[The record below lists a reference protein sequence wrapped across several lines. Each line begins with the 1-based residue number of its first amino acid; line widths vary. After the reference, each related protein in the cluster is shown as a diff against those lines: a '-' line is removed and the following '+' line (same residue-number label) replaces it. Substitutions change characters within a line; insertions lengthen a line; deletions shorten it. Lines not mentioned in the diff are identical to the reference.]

1 MFLSVNELI
10 GLPGMPGT
18 APGVRAALNKRAG
31 NSLDLKRK
39 RAGTKAFEYHID
51 CLTAQQQEVIR
62 ERHLNSLLSAEKKA
76 VKTAVNGDLNPRVKA
91 KHELDLMRQCPAL
104 LERSTG
110 NLTKLQRDIADARA
124 TLVAEVINLQN
135 AGLSR
140 IRAINYICDQSQ
152 SNTLPEK
159 LQKAAAIA
167 NARKGLRTGVSTRTL
182 NGWVVDYQR
191 ASTPSERLVLLAPG
205 HNKGKPIEHIK
216 WMPLFMAHYRTT
228 NGLSIAEAYENF
240 EGDWQAQY
248 ADQPAMLAAI
258 PSVYAVRRALDK
270 LPTIVKQRGRVTGS
284 AMRALNT
291 YVKRDWSQ
299 MPVNGV
305 WIGDGHSMKM
315 KVAHPDHGRP
325 FTPEITLVIDGRTR
339 YVVGWS
345 LSLAE
350 NVIAVADALRHGM
363 QNHGIPLIYYSDNGA
378 GQTANVLD
386 ADITGILSRLGVE
399 HPTGIPGN
407 PQARGII
414 ERLNREIPARIARK
428 FATYNGKSADRET
441 VRMVSVDLNSA
452 FNAQGKN
459 KELNSRQK
467 AAMAKLPSWQQL
479 IDTIEDEIEAYNTTH
494 RHSELP
500 RREDGKHYTAT
511 EYRQLLLAT
520 ENVDRLSDIE
530 LRDMFRPQVK
540 RTAQRG
546 WLSIF
551 NNQYFAESL
560 IQVDGED
567 VLVEFDI
574 HDASSVTVR
583 RLDGSFICTAI
594 VNGNTRAAFP
604 VDYIQKVAKD
614 RHSRRMKLVEQKAEE
629 INAELN
635 PVLTAESAPDF
646 GSLIQGDISRINDD
660 REEMF
665 LFQSDRDEYLKTHGN
680 KKAAI

>member
-51 CLTAQQQEVIR
+51 CLTAQQQEIIH
-62 ERHLNSLLSAEKKA
+62 ERHLNSLLTAEKKA
-76 VKTAVNGDLNPRVKA
+76 VKTTVKGDLNPRVKA

-124 TLVAEVINLQN
+124 TLVVEVINLQN

-159 LQKAAAIA
+159 LQKAAAMA

-182 NGWVVDYQR
+182 NGWVVDYER
-191 ASTPSERLVLLAPG
+191 AATPSERLVLLAPG
-205 HNKGKPIEHIK
+205 HNKGKPVENIK

-240 EGDWQAQY
+240 EHEWQMQY

-270 LPTIVKQRGRVTGS
+270 LPTVVKQRGRVTGS

-378 GQTANVLD
+378 GQTAKVLD
-386 ADITGILSRLGVE
+386 ADITGIFSRLGVA

-414 ERLNREIPARIARK
+414 ERLNREIPARIARQ

-459 KELNSRQK
+459 KALNSRQK

-479 IDTIEDEIEAYNTTH
+479 IDAIENEIEAYNTAH

-500 RREDGKHYTAT
+500 RREDGKHYTAM
-511 EYRQLLLAT
+511 EYRQLLLT
-520 ENVDRLSDIE
+520 REDIDRLSDIE
-530 LRDMFRPQVK
+530 LRDMFRPQVR

-551 NNQYFAESL
+551 NNQYFAEHL
-560 IQVDGED
+560 IQVDGEE

-604 VDYIQKVAKD
+604 VDYIEKVKKD

-635 PVLTAESAPDF
+635 SVLTVDSAPDF

>member
-18 APGVRAALNKRAG
+18 VQGVRASLNKRAG
-31 NSLDLKRK
+31 SSLELKRK
-39 RAGTKAFEYHID
+39 RPGTKAFEYHID
-51 CLTAQQQEVIR
+51 CLTEQQQQVVR
-62 ERHLNSLLSAEKKA
+62 ERHLNALLTAEKKTVNPPLKNTLA
-76 VKTAVNGDLNPRVKA
+76 HTAKPKQAL
-91 KHELDLMRQCPAL
+91 ELMRQCPAL
-104 LERSTG
+104 LEKNTG
-110 NLTKLQRDIADARA
+110 ELTALQRDIADARA
-124 TLVAEVINLQN
+124 TMVIEVLTLQS

-140 IRAINYICDQSQ
+140 IKAINYICDQSRA
-152 SNTLPEK
+152 NNLPHH
-159 LQKAAAIA
+159 LQKVVIVA
-167 NARKGLRTGVSTRTL
+167 NARKGCRVGISTRTL
-182 NGWVVDYQR
+182 NGWVVDYER
-191 ASTPSERLVLLAPG
+191 AENPAERLMLLAPG
-205 HNKGKPIEHIK
+205 HNKGRPVENIK
-216 WMPLFMAHYRTT
+216 WMPLFMTHYRTT
-228 NGLSIAEAYENF
+228 HGVSIAEAYQSF
-240 EGDWQAQY
+240 VSDWQQDY

-270 LPTIVKQRGRVTGS
+270 LPTIVKQRGRLTGS

-291 YVKRDWSQ
+291 YVKRDWSL

-350 NVIAVADALRHGM
+350 NVVAVADALRHGM
-363 QNHGIPLIYYSDNGA
+363 QHHGIPLIYYSDNGA
-378 GQTANVLD
+378 GQTANILD

-414 ERLNREIPARIARK
+414 ERLNREIPARIARR

-441 VRMVSVDLNSA
+441 VRKVSVDLNSA
-452 FNAQGKN
+452 FNALGKN

-467 AAMAKLPSWQQL
+467 AAVAKLPSWQQL
-479 IDTIEDEIEAYNTTH
+479 IDAIEDEIHAYNTAH

-500 RREDGKHYTAT
+500 RREDGKHYTAA
-511 EYRQLLLAT
+511 EYRQLLLAS
-520 ENVDRLSDIE
+520 EPLDRLSDIE

-546 WLSIF
+546 WLAVF
-551 NNQYFAESL
+551 NNQYFAEAL
-560 IQVDGED
+560 IQVDGEE

-574 HDASSVTVR
+574 HDAGSVTVR
-583 RLDGSFICTAI
+583 RLDGAFICTAI

-614 RHSRRMKLVEQKAEE
+614 RHHRRLALVEQKAEE

-635 PVLTAESAPDF
+635 PVLTVEHVPDF
-646 GSLIQGDISRINDD
+646 GALLSGDISQINDH

-665 LFQSDRDEYLKTHGN
+665 FFEFEREEYLKTQGN